1 MNLHE
6 QDDES
11 WVERVRG
18 SKPPRDAEEALLL
31 PALRAAIYADAQ
43 QRAAAQ
49 TAAGLQRLFARLE
62 AQGLIE
68 PEADETQRWIEVV
81 QGRRAAADEIEAV
94 LAPALRQA
102 IEADAAVRGE
112 AALLARLERAG
123 LLAPINSAAAVDS
136 AQPLGGSVTTIA
148 PEARALPQATALD
161 EALAPVPTSEPAQPS
176 VPMHTPVPLPTSV
189 PMQNP
194 VSPHTPVQKQ
204 TSGAMRTPLPPQTP
218 APLPTTAATPAS
230 QRVAEPLRRRRA
242 ANWPWFAGAAAVV
255 IAVLTVALYLR
266 PQPVVYPP
274 GSEILRGVQDVAL
287 LPAADPAARAAQVQR
302 ELRALGFSVQVRE
315 DGAVRI
321 VEVSVPERGL
331 AAYQVWLQRSVSPSQ
346 RVTVAGNYRVV
357 VQPENAP

>member
-1 MNLHE
+1 MNPHE

-18 SKPPRDAEEALLL
+18 SKPPLDAEEALLL

-123 LLAPINSAAAVDS
+123 LLAPINSAETVDS
-136 AQPLGGSVTTIA
+136 AQPLGGGVAAIA
-148 PEARALPQATALD
+148 PEVRALPQATALD
-161 EALAPVPTSEPAQPS
+161 EALAPVSTSEPAQPS
-176 VPMHTPVPLPTSV
+176 VPMHTPVPLPTTV
-189 PMQNP
+189 PMQTR
-194 VSPHTPVQKQ
+194 VSTHVPVQKQ
-204 TSGAMRTPLPPQTP
+204 TPGAMRTPL
-218 APLPTTAATPAS
+218 PLPTTAATPAS
-230 QRVAEPLRRRRA
+230 QRVAESLRRRRA

-266 PQPVVYPP
+266 PQPAVYPP